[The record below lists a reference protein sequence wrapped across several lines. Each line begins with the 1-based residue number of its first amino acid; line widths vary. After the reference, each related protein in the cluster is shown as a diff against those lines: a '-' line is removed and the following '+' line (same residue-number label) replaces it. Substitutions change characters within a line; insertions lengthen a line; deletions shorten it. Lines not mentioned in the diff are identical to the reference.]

1 LKPSYDQKF
10 FPGEA
15 KSGKLAL
22 IASPDGRDGSMRIE
36 QDATLY
42 ASWLTTGESVRH
54 ELAPG
59 RHAWLQVARGTLKL
73 GGKTLN
79 QGDGAAVSNE
89 TALVIEGQTD
99 EGAEFLLFDLN

>member
-1 LKPSYDQKF
+1 
-10 FPGEA
+10 
-15 KSGKLAL
+15 
-22 IASPDGRDGSMRIE
+22 MRIE

-42 ASWLTTGESVRH
+42 ASRGSPPAKVMRH